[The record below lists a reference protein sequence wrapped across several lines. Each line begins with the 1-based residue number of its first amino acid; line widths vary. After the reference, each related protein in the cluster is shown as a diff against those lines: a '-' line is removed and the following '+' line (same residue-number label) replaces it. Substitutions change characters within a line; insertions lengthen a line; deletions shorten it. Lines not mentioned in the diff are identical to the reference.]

1 MSNPQNAVAETFQ
14 QVIMKC
20 WQDEAYKAR
29 LVANP
34 VAAIR
39 EINPDFSIVEGK
51 TLVVRDQ
58 TDSSTLYINVP
69 PMVDTDDVE
78 LSEKELEAVA
88 GGAMSAPRRRVL
100 IDRFKHSFIV
110 GSAGLNR

>member
-1 MSNPQNAVAETFQ
+1 MSNSKNAVAETFQ

-34 VAAIR
+34 VEAIR
-39 EINPDFSIVEGK
+39 EVNPDFSIVEGK

-58 TDSSTLYINVP
+58 TDAGTLYINVP

-88 GGAMSAPRRRVL
+88 GGATSTPARRVL
-100 IDRFKHSFIV
+100 IDRFKQSFIIRP
-110 GSAGLNR
+110 SATRR